1 MAARK
6 KTTDEAQAEA
16 TEPTEVDM
24 VEQAQAARAAWH
36 EGRGTTPNVEWDD
49 LSDEKRQRWLDEVSA

>member
-6 KTTDEAQAEA
+6 KTADEAQAQA
-16 TEPTEVDM
+16 TEPTEVDV

-36 EGRGTTPNVEWDD
+36 EGRGTEPNVAWDE
-49 LSDEKRQRWLDEVSA
+49 LSDEKRQRWLDEVTA